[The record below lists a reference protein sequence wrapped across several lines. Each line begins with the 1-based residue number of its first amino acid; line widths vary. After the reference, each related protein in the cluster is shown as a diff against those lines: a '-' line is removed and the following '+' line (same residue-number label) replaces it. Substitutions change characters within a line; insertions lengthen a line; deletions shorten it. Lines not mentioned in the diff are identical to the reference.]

1 MLPLDAL
8 GLAYLRALPQFLVT
22 PLFYVVLALIVSQY
36 MRSAKL
42 ERKLWGRPRLPVW
55 KLLVLSL
62 VSGVVGGL
70 LGSLLLLGV
79 GVALSGGWMLYVW
92 TVALALAF
100 VSPRLMCF
108 AYAGGIVALSSLFLG
123 WPSLDIPALLAL
135 VALLHAVESVLM
147 ALSGHIGA
155 APVSVKNSLGAI
167 VGGFSLQKFWPV
179 PLLALAVIPGAVPPG
194 VETIPM
200 PDWWPL
206 IVPANIGAE
215 FGLWMIPVVAGL
227 GYGELAITT
236 SPKQRARQ
244 SAGKLALF
252 SLILFSLAWL
262 STRMSIFLYLGA
274 IFAPLGH
281 ELLVWTTNRR
291 EMRGSPLYGGTAQG
305 LQILDVLP
313 GSPAARAGFSQGD
326 VILTADG
333 TAIATPGQLDMLQK
347 ASDRLLRI
355 ETSRGVRHLPIGLG
369 FKESGLIPVPTV
381 ETEAYLESR
390 FASPLDYLARL
401 WGS

>member
-8 GLAYLRALPQFLVT
+8 GLAYLRSLPQFLVT
-22 PLFYVVLALIVSQY
+22 PLFYVVIALIVSQY
-36 MRSAKL
+36 MRSASL

-62 VSGVVGGL
+62 VYGVVGGL

-92 TVALALAF
+92 MVALALAF

-108 AYAGGIVALSSLFLG
+108 AYAGGIVAISSLVLG
-123 WPSLDIPALLAL
+123 WPVLDIPALLAL

-147 ALSGHIGA
+147 YLSGHIGA
-155 APVSVKNSLGAI
+155 VPVSIKNALGEI

-179 PLLALAVIPGAVPPG
+179 PLLALAVIPGQVPPG

-200 PDWWPL
+200 PEWWPL
-206 IVPANIGAE
+206 ILPANITAAYS
-215 FGLWMIPVVAGL
+215 LWMIPVVAGL

-236 SPKQRARQ
+236 TPRQRARQ
-244 SAGKLALF
+244 SAGKLAFF
-252 SLILFSLAWL
+252 SLTLFLLAWL
-262 STRMSIFLYLGA
+262 STRMDAFLYVGA

-291 EMRGSPLYGGTAQG
+291 EMQGKPLHGGTAAG
-305 LQILDVLP
+305 LQMLDVLP
-313 GSPAARAGFSQGD
+313 SSPAARAGFSQGD
-326 VILTADG
+326 VVLVADG
-333 TAIATPGQLDMLQK
+333 TSIATPGQLDLVLR
-347 ASDRLLRI
+347 ASDRMVRV
-355 ETSRGVRHLPIGLG
+355 ETTRGTRYLPSGIG
-369 FKESGLIPVPTV
+369 FKETGLIPVPTA
-381 ETEAYLESR
+381 ETQMYLESR

-401 WGS
+401 WRR

>member
-22 PLFYVVLALIVSQY
+22 PLFYVVIALIVAQY
-36 MRSAKL
+36 MRGAQL

-62 VSGVVGGL
+62 VYGVVGGL

-92 TVALALAF
+92 MVALALAF

-108 AYAGGIVALSSLFLG
+108 AYAGGIVAISSLVLG
-123 WPSLDIPALLAL
+123 WPALDIPALLAL
-135 VALLHAVESVLM
+135 VALLHGVESVLM
-147 ALSGHIGA
+147 YLSGHIGA
-155 APVSVKNSLGAI
+155 VPVSIKNSLGEI

-179 PLLALAVIPGAVPPG
+179 PLLALAVIPGQVPPG

-200 PDWWPL
+200 PEWWPL
-206 IVPANIGAE
+206 ILPAGV
-215 FGLWMIPVVAGL
+215 GPQYSLWMIPIVAGL

-236 SPKQRARQ
+236 TPKQRARQ

-252 SLILFSLAWL
+252 SLTLLLLAWL
-262 STRMSIFLYLGA
+262 STRVEVFLYVGA
-274 IFAPLGH
+274 VFAPLGH

-291 EMRGSPLYGGTAQG
+291 EMQGKPMHGGAVQG
-305 LQILDVLP
+305 LQMLDVLP

-326 VILTADG
+326 VVLAAEG
-333 TAIATPGQLDMLQK
+333 TAIATPGQLDLVLQG
-347 ASDRLLRI
+347 SDRTVRV
-355 ETSRGVRHLPIGLG
+355 ETTRGTRFLPAGIG
-369 FKESGLIPVPTV
+369 FKETGLVPVPNA
-381 ETEAYLESR
+381 ETQVYLESR
-390 FASPLDYLARL
+390 FASPLDWLARL
-401 WGS
+401 WRR